1 MAAFVSVTT
10 GAASRSVTVP
20 SGTDRLL
27 VVVALYTS
35 TTADQSA
42 TYGGVTMSVATTTN
56 DFVQIFYL
64 IGPTAG
70 SATLSVTG
78 SNVDTVV
85 AAHYTG
91 VGSFQ
96 SAQQAT
102 GVPSASF
109 SPNTGGVVVFGM
121 EAVSTTHTPVA
132 NTNERYDTGGGYYAD
147 RLVTTSGAVTVGV
160 SSATSPDYAGAIF
173 LDAGVNASG
182 TPTAPAPTVTGAA
195 DIVVS
200 ASGTATAPHP
210 TASGG
215 ANIAVV
221 SVAGTPSAPHP
232 TAVGAGVAIISV
244 SGSVSVPAPTAV
256 GESIG
261 ATHPHASVR
270 VHEAAGAV
278 SVREPFARVSG
289 ARASSSVTE
298 D

>member
-20 SGTDRLL
+20 AGTDRLL
-27 VVVALYTS
+27 VVVALYTA
-35 TTADQSA
+35 TNTPQTA
-42 TYGGVTMSVATTTN
+42 TYGGVSMSVATTDN
-56 DFVQIFYL
+56 LFVQIFYML
-64 IGPTAG
+64 APTAG
-70 SATLSVTG
+70 AATLTVTG
-78 SNVDTVV
+78 TLVDTVV

-96 SAQQAT
+96 SGQQAS
-102 GVPSASF
+102 VASASF

-147 RLVTTSGAVTVGV
+147 RIVTGAGAVTVGV

-182 TPTAPAPTVTGAA
+182 TPTAPVATASGAA
-195 DIVVS
+195 DVVVA
-200 ASGTATAPHP
+200 ASGTPSAPVATA
-210 TASGG
+210 TGG
-215 ANIAVV
+215 ANVAVV
-221 SVAGTPSAPHP
+221 SVAGTPSAPVA
-232 TAVGAGVAIISV
+232 TASGAAADIVSV
-244 SGSVSVPAPTAV
+244 SGSVTVPAPTAT

-261 ATHPHASVR
+261 ATHAHAEVR
-270 VHEAAGAV
+270 VHRAAG
-278 SVREPFARVSG
+278 SVIVHEPFARVSG
-289 ARASSSVTE
+289 SRARGSVTE